1 MLPPVLLSVAP
12 LVSAFML
19 PALLSRPSAFMSLAP
34 LVSVSELKVLDFS
47 PCGILVSCALLLD
60 GIFSLDSDAFMPWE
74 SEPLVDS
81 APFMP
86 EAPLSRCIVP
96 DAAPPR
102 SGDGAFCCTV
112 EPADG
117 CSRRQPRGVGG
128 FSCPGN
134 RAGCCPG
141 LEPVPC
147 AFAKPVPAISA
158 ATAAEIKKRLVIKF

>member
-19 PALLSRPSAFMSLAP
+19 PVLLSRPSAFM
-34 LVSVSELKVLDFS
+34 
-47 PCGILVSCALLLD
+47 SCALLLD

-117 CSRRQPRGVGG
+117 CSR
-128 FSCPGN
+128 
-134 RAGCCPG
+134 

-147 AFAKPVPAISA
+147 AFAKPVPVISA
-158 ATAAEIKKRLVIKF
+158 ATAAEIKKRLVIKFSPHVDALPTPTTKGDVRCSAAFAVPSRLFCE